1 MNILKR
7 FFRKKNIDKESIAV
21 TIDTKSFSNSSDICE
36 DIKKNISDGLSEKK
50 QEQIIKPHG
59 KVCESKNLIDG
70 KAYKVLSIT
79 NEFGEC
85 EVDLSFKV
93 INEYGEEVWVDDW
106 DCEEIPR
113 VKRF

>member
-1 MNILKR
+1 MNIFKR
-7 FFRKKNIDKESIAV
+7 IFKKKKSNNEPISL

-36 DIKKNISDGLSEKK
+36 EIKNNIQNGLVDKK
-50 QEQIIKPHG
+50 QEQKIKPYG
-59 KVCESKNLIDG
+59 KICEEKRLIYG
-70 KAYKVLSIT
+70 KEYKVLSIT

-93 INEYGEEVWVDDW
+93 INEDGKEVWVDDW

-113 VKRF
+113 VNRF

>member
-1 MNILKR
+1 MNIFKR
-7 FFRKKNIDKESIAV
+7 IFKKKKNNNEPISL
-21 TIDTKSFSNSSDICE
+21 TIDTKSFSNSLDICE